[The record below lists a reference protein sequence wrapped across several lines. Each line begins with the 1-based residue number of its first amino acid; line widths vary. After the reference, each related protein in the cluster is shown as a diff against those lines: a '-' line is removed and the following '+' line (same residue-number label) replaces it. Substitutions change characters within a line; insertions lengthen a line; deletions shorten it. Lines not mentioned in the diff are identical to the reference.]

1 MITLIIQYVFST
13 LQNIYNMEMQL
24 LMWIDGGELIWVY
37 LTCYQVNI
45 CLFFNKF
52 TESGISNFLSLS
64 LSLSL
69 YLQLQ
74 QACFV
79 SFKLYITRWY
89 FINKLN
95 IYGYTLNIP
104 LYLASLNWA
113 VYPRD
118 SISTV
123 IPCNPYRAA

>member
-69 YLQLQ
+69 SIYN
-74 QACFV
+74 C
-79 SFKLYITRWY
+79 
-89 FINKLN
+89 NKLVSLVSN
-95 IYGYTLNIP
+95 STLP
-104 LYLASLNWA
+104 DGTL
-113 VYPRD
+113 
-118 SISTV
+118 
-123 IPCNPYRAA
+123 

>member
-64 LSLSL
+64 LSLLLSVSL
-69 YLQLQ
+69 SLSLSLSLSIYN
-74 QACFV
+74 C
-79 SFKLYITRWY
+79 
-89 FINKLN
+89 NKLVSLVSN
-95 IYGYTLNIP
+95 STLP
-104 LYLASLNWA
+104 DGTL
-113 VYPRD
+113 
-118 SISTV
+118 
-123 IPCNPYRAA
+123 

>member
-64 LSLSL
+64 LSLYLSL
-69 YLQLQ
+69 SLSLSIYN
-74 QACFV
+74 C
-79 SFKLYITRWY
+79 
-89 FINKLN
+89 NKLVSLVSN
-95 IYGYTLNIP
+95 STLP
-104 LYLASLNWA
+104 DGTL
-113 VYPRD
+113 
-118 SISTV
+118 
-123 IPCNPYRAA
+123 

>member
-24 LMWIDGGELIWVY
+24 LTWIDGRELIWVY

-52 TESGISNFLSLS
+52 TESGINNFLFLSLS

-69 YLQLQ
+69 SIYN
-74 QACFV
+74 CNKPV
-79 SFKLYITRWY
+79 SLVS
-89 FINKLN
+89 NS
-95 IYGYTLNIP
+95 TLP
-104 LYLASLNWA
+104 DGTL
-113 VYPRD
+113 
-118 SISTV
+118 
-123 IPCNPYRAA
+123 